1 MTDFTSIISRHE
13 EKKRNLRIKVDE
25 TWRLRDKTPQNRTKW
40 IKAAQEYREF
50 TSELDDLVADCLKY
64 GIEHDSNLREFV
76 FAYIE
81 CDPYFYRSGYILEK
95 LIQKVKK
102 LNLTHAEKKSI
113 QRLLIRRI
121 ETRALRNFRKICRLI
136 PKVETEGF
144 YREVCNRSKSR
155 NLDVKRRAEF
165 AIEYFPIDRRM

>member
-25 TWRLRDKTPQNRTKW
+25 TRLLRDKTPQNRTKC

-121 ETRALRNFRKICRLI
+121 ETRALRNFRNICRLI
-136 PKVETEGF
+136 PKVETEEF

-155 NLDVKRRAEF
+155 NPDVKRRAEF